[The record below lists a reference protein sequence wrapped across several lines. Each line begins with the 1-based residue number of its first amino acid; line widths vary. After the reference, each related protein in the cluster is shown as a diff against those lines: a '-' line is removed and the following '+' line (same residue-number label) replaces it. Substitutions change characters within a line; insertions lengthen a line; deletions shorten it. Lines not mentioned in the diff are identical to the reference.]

1 MPASRETASATPDT
15 TWNGPR
21 HRSTVRWVVLIAAI
35 AVLFDGYDLVV
46 YGTVLPTLLADPT
59 ALGELT
65 PGQAGALGS
74 YALVGVM
81 VGALIAGAVGDRV
94 GRRRMM
100 IINIVWFSVGMGL
113 TAMAT
118 SVVAFGV
125 LRFVTGLGVG
135 ALVATAGAVVAE
147 FAPPGR
153 RNLYNAI
160 VYSGIPA
167 GGVMASLLAI
177 LLQEA
182 IGWRGLFWIGALP
195 LVILLPVALAK
206 LPESP
211 RWLLSRGRDEEAARV
226 AERTGVPLP
235 SAAED
240 AAERDDGGR
249 SGFALLASRPY
260 LLPTALL
267 GMMSFAGLLLTY
279 GLNTWLPQIMGQAG
293 FDAQGSLAFLLILN
307 GGAILGGLYASYRAD
322 RTHPQRIIAVT
333 FGLAALSL
341 VVLTLGLPV
350 WMLLAAVAMAGVGTI
365 GTQVLVYGFVSNY
378 YPTSARA
385 AGVAWCAGFGRL
397 GGILG
402 PLVGGVL
409 MGAGLSSQASFYVF
423 AGIAVLGAAVT
434 WSVPREARRAAAVAS
449 PEVTGAASAAS
460 RDNAPSS
467 LQK

>member
-1 MPASRETASATPDT
+1 MPTAKETRPAHAWRSA
-15 TWNGPR
+15 R
-21 HRSTVRWVVLIAAI
+21 HRTTVRWVVAIAAM
-35 AVLFDGYDLVV
+35 ALLFDGYDLVV

-59 ALGELT
+59 DLGDLT

-118 SVVAFGV
+118 SVLAFGV

-167 GGVMASLLAI
+167 GGVMASLMAM
-177 LLQEA
+177 LLQDA

-195 LVILLPVALAK
+195 LVVLLPFALAK

-211 RWLLSRGRDEEAARV
+211 RWLLSRGRADEAVALSERIGVPMPDEAEAK
-226 AERTGVPLP
+226 AER
-235 SAAED
+235 AESD
-240 AAERDDGGR
+240 RT
-249 SGFALLASRPY
+249 GFALLASRPY
-260 LLPTALL
+260 LLPTALM

-279 GLNTWLPQIMGQAG
+279 GLNTWLPQIMSQAG
-293 FDAQGSLAFLLILN
+293 FDTQGSLAFLLVLN
-307 GGAILGGLYASYRAD
+307 GGAILGALYASYRAD
-322 RTHPQRIIAVT
+322 RGHPQRVIAVT
-333 FGLAALSL
+333 FGLAALAL
-341 VVLTLGLPV
+341 VVLTLGLPT

-365 GTQVLVYGFVSNY
+365 GTQVLVYGFMSNY

-397 GGILG
+397 GGIFG
-402 PLVGGVL
+402 PLVGGLL
-409 MGAGLSSQASFYVF
+409 MGAGLSSAASFYVF
-423 AGIAVLGAAVT
+423 AGIAVLGTAVT
-434 WSVPREARRAAAVAS
+434 LSVPRRQRRHL
-449 PEVTGAASAAS
+449 PASAEDTGVQS
-460 RDNAPSS
+460 GDGRETSPST
-467 LQK
+467 LAR

>member
-1 MPASRETASATPDT
+1 MPASRKTPSTTPDT
-15 TWNGPR
+15 TWHSPR
-21 HRSTVRWVVLIAAI
+21 HRATVRWVVLIAAL

-46 YGTVLPTLLADPT
+46 YGTVLPTLLSDP
-59 ALGELT
+59 AHLGELT

-81 VGALIAGAVGDRV
+81 VGALFAGAVGDRV

-100 IINIVWFSVGMGL
+100 ILNIVWFSVGMAL

-118 SVVAFGV
+118 SVVVFGV

-147 FAPPGR
+147 FAPAGR

-177 LLQEA
+177 VLQES

-195 LVILLPVALAK
+195 LVFLLPLALAK

-211 RWLLSRGRDEEAARV
+211 RWLLSRGRTEEAARV
-226 AERTGVPLP
+226 AQHTGVPVP
-235 SAAED
+235 GPVEDPAEP
-240 AAERDDGGR
+240 ADGGR
-249 SGFALLASRPY
+249 SGFALLVSRPY
-260 LLPTALL
+260 LPSTALL

-307 GGAILGGLYASYRAD
+307 GGAIIGGLYASYRAD

-350 WMLLAAVAMAGVGTI
+350 WMLLAAVATAGVGTI

-423 AGIAVLGAAVT
+423 AGIAVLGTAVT
-434 WSVPREARRAAAVAS
+434 WSVPSRKRGPRAVTA
-449 PEVTGAASAAS
+449 EVIGVNSDTSTDDRS
-460 RDNAPSS
+460 STLPS
-467 LQK
+467 